1 MLQAMVSYFSQQSGA
16 FFFALAQHVGIS
28 ALSVFLAVC
37 IGVPA
42 GVLCARNRC
51 VRALVI
57 GVFATLRVIPGL
69 AVLFLCVVLLKVT
82 GLVPAVL
89 ALTILALPPLLIN
102 TTLAF
107 STLPAAV
114 IEAGV
119 AMGMSP
125 ARLFWRVKAPLALP
139 LIFTGLRTA
148 VVEVVASAT
157 LAAYIGAGGLGTIIF
172 TGFQL
177 MDNSLLV
184 IGGVSVACLS
194 LVCGALLGRLQR
206 RAVWFQNPDIRS
218 GHMKNIHRKREQRDK
233 GPGTLLRR
241 HEQDGGAGSGSL
253 SRGKRAALIVLGVVV
268 LLSCVVATGCGA
280 QNKNNNANAT
290 VTPSAPIRVG
300 SKNFTENLI
309 LGNLYADA
317 LEDNGLRVTRK
328 LNLADSVVHTSL
340 SSNQI
345 DLYPEYTGTGLLS
358 ILKLPLQTDPQAV
371 YDTVKADYLKK
382 WNIVWLDYAPAN
394 DSQGLA
400 ITKAAADTYHIAT
413 ISDLQKHATELRFAT
428 QGEFDLRAD
437 GLPALTKAYG
447 PFKWKSEKTYDT
459 SLLATVMLNGQADVA
474 PLYTTAGDLANP
486 RLVALRD
493 DRQVWPPYNIAP
505 VVRGAVLKAHP
516 EVAAILNAVD
526 QTLTTE
532 KLTALNA
539 KVDVEKQETDKVASD
554 YYASIREQVQAAVKK

>member
-1 MLQAMVSYFSQQSGA
+1 MLHAIISYFSQQSGA
-16 FFFALAQHVGIS
+16 FFLALIEHVGIS
-28 ALSVFLAVC
+28 ALSVFIAAG

-42 GVLCARNRC
+42 GILCARDRR
-51 VRALVI
+51 VRAVVT
-57 GVFATLRVIPGL
+57 GVFATLRVIPSL

-82 GLVPAVL
+82 GLFPAVL
-89 ALTILALPPLLIN
+89 ALTILALPPMLIN
-102 TTLAF
+102 TTIAF
-107 STLPAAV
+107 STLPAAIV
-114 IEAGV
+114 EAGV

-125 ARLFWRVKAPLALP
+125 ARVFWQVKIPLAMP

-148 VVEVVASAT
+148 IVEVIASAT

-194 LVCGALLGRLQR
+194 LATGWLLGLLQR
-206 RAVWFQNPDIRS
+206 RVLRFQHPRAATNIRRDR
-218 GHMKNIHRKREQRDK
+218 MKNIRRALLV
-233 GPGTLLRR
+233 TLGVLTLISTLVIA
-241 HEQDGGAGSGSL
+241 GCGSKGAGTTTS
-253 SRGKRAALIVLGVVV
+253 A
-268 LLSCVVATGCGA
+268 
-280 QNKNNNANAT
+280 
-290 VTPSAPIRVG
+290 SAPIRVG
-300 SKNFTENLI
+300 SKNFTESLI

-317 LEDNGLRVTRK
+317 LEDNDLKVDRK
-328 LNLADSVVHTSL
+328 LNLADTVVHTAL
-340 SSNQI
+340 TGNQI

-358 ILKLPLQTDPQAV
+358 ILKLPLQTDPQKV
-371 YDTVKADYLKK
+371 YDTVKADYQQK

-400 ITKAAADTYHIAT
+400 ITKAAADKYGITD

-428 QGEFDLRAD
+428 QGEFDQRAD
-437 GLPALTKAYG
+437 GLPALAKAYG
-447 PFKWKSEKTYDT
+447 PFKWKSEKIYDT

-486 RLVALRD
+486 KLVALKD
-493 DRQVWPPYNIAP
+493 DKQVWPPYNVAP

-516 EVAAILNAVD
+516 TIATILNSVD
-526 QTLTTE
+526 KTLTTE

-539 KVDVEKQETDKVASD
+539 KVDVDKQEADKVASD
-554 YYASIREQVQAAVKK
+554 YYASIRAQVRDDLSATSAE